1 MDNTVIEELPETFQA
16 IIEDFQLADKNER
29 LELLLEYAKEL
40 PPLPPHMQEN
50 TAEMEQVTECQTPF
64 FLASEVKDGKVTFYY
79 DVPLEAPTTRGY
91 ASILAQGLN
100 GSSPQMVLKVPNTFY
115 NWIGLGDII
124 SPLRLR
130 GVEGVLN
137 RMKRQMATYLHA
149 NPQEAK

>member
-40 PPLPPHMQEN
+40 PPLPPHMQGN